1 MKIFQNMWESI
12 LKDSLDNDLS
22 GMDQDIQ
29 ENLEMV
35 KEKLPKLTLET
46 ADKAADLIRQKL
58 LRTASEMLKEH
69 AELKESF
76 ENRLNMRWGKA
87 FDLLE
92 QLIAVAHEAG
102 EEFNREFRPEA
113 VKDNDL
119 VFEVLTQLHA
129 RSCQVASEVLTLLE
143 SGYAD
148 GAMARWRSLQEITVT
163 ALFIRGNG
171 QDLAE
176 KYLLHEN
183 IESYKGARQYQNYVT
198 RLGYPPY
205 SEEELDQFKKRKDEL
220 IGRFGSDYNNN
231 YGWAAQALNKAKPKF
246 SDIEKKVELDHL
258 RPFYKMASHNVH
270 ANPKG
275 ITFKLGLHDNTHVLL
290 TGPSNYGLSDPGICT
305 AISLSQIT
313 INLLTR
319 KATLDH
325 LIICRVISKI
335 LDECEDAFLE
345 ASHTLDEDISNDA

>member
-1 MKIFQNMWESI
+1 MWESI
-12 LKDSLDNDLS
+12 LKDSLDNDLFR
-22 GMDQDIQ
+22 MDQDIQ
-29 ENLEMV
+29 ENLEMLE
-35 KEKLPKLTLET
+35 EKLPKLTLET

-76 ENRLNMRWGKA
+76 ENRLNMRWGNA

-148 GAMARWRSLQEITVT
+148 GAMARWRSLQEITVI
-163 ALFIRGNG
+163 ALYIRTNG
-171 QDLAE
+171 QDIAE

-183 IESYKGARQYQNYVT
+183 IESYKASIQYQQYAT

-205 SEEELDQFKKRKDEL
+205 SEKEIDEFKKRKDEL
-220 IGRFGSDYNNN
+220 IVRFGKNYKND
-231 YGWAAQALNKAKPKF
+231 YGWAAEALNKPNPKF
-246 SDIEKKVELDHL
+246 NDIEKAVELDHL

-275 ITFKLGLHDNTHVLL
+275 ITFKLGLHKNTRLLL
-290 TGPSNYGLSDPGICT
+290 TGASNYGLSDPGICT

-313 INLLTR
+313 INLLT
-319 KATLDH
+319 KNATLDH
-325 LIICRVISKI
+325 LVICRVILKI
-335 LDECEDAFLE
+335 LDECEEEFLKL
-345 ASHTLDEDISNDA
+345 SHTLDEDISNDA